1 VLDFENM
8 SGVLSISEKLW
19 RGNQPRVQTCL
30 DHPFVVGMA
39 AGTLSESAYK
49 KYLAQ
54 DILFLCGYLSACLS
68 SAHDL
73 EDPEFKDFLIQAV
86 HLTLDELQ
94 SKQDEARTR
103 DIASAYFAPTGATCA
118 FCDLLVRAAATR
130 KMEILVASTTPC
142 VRLYAEIGSK
152 VNPAPKSPYVQW
164 FEKYCSPGM
173 IAASMKWE
181 QMLNRIGIDSPD
193 VRRAYSEAL
202 QHEVAFFDAALE

>member
-1 VLDFENM
+1 VSET
-8 SGVLSISEKLW
+8 LSISEKLW
-19 RGNQPRVQTCL
+19 RENQIWVQTCVE
-30 DHPFVVGMA
+30 HPFVTGMA
-39 AGTLSESAYK
+39 AGTLSEAAYK

-68 SAHDL
+68 AVHCFA
-73 EDPEFKDFLIQAV
+73 EPEFNRFLIDAV
-86 HLTLDELQ
+86 RLTLDELK

-103 DIASAYFAPTGATCA
+103 EIAWAYFAPTAATCA

-152 VNPAPKSPYVQW
+152 VNPASKSPYAKW
-164 FEKYCSPGM
+164 FEKYGRPEMS
-173 IAASMKWE
+173 AASKEWE

-202 QHEVAFFDAALE
+202 KREVAFFGGALE